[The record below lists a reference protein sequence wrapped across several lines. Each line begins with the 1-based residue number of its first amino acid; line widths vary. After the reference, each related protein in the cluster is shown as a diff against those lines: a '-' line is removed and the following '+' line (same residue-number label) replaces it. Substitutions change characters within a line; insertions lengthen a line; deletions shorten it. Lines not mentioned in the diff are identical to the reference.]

1 MTHSACVI
9 HMSHYHVNEASRKSE
24 KKGKLLVKASLS
36 VFLWIYS
43 IGFTLRLIEANLI
56 VTGSRDGHMIVTG
69 CHGDRDTCGHFLA
82 LHDLNVV
89 CSTGSF
95 YPFFIISCNNIDIGV

>member
-36 VFLWIYS
+36 VFFVDL
-43 IGFTLRLIEANLI
+43 L
-56 VTGSRDGHMIVTG
+56 
-69 CHGDRDTCGHFLA
+69 DRIHLEVD
-82 LHDLNVV
+82 
-89 CSTGSF
+89 
-95 YPFFIISCNNIDIGV
+95 